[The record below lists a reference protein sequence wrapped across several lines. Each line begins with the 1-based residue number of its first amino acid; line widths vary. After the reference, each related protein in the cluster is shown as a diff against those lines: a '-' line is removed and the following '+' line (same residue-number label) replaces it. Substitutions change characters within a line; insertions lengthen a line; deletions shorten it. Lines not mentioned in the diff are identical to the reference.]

1 MVFRNNTMTKIV
13 TRYLVNLIYSNRQL
27 RGIVQRFFAKYPF
40 VKAKLTGIRD
50 KAYVPSKI
58 LNEGVPKSNTLYEEI
73 REEIESRKR
82 RLLKRN
88 NE

>member
-1 MVFRNNTMTKIV
+1 MTKIA

-27 RGIVQRFFAKYPF
+27 RGITQRFFAKYPF

-50 KAYVPSKI
+50 KAYVPSKS
-58 LNEGVPKSNTLYEEI
+58 LNIGIPQSNSLYEAI
-73 REEIESRKR
+73 REEIEFRKR
-82 RLLKRN
+82 RLLKKN